1 MVLSQIEQCFAPIC
15 LPIQAHGFFSKDKF
29 VKYERSV
36 RRRDSSL
43 VLAGKEKQLRY
54 SAAVTN
60 VTE

>member
-1 MVLSQIEQCFAPIC
+1 
-15 LPIQAHGFFSKDKF
+15 
-29 VKYERSV
+29 V

-43 VLAGKEKQLRY
+43 ELAGKEKQLRY